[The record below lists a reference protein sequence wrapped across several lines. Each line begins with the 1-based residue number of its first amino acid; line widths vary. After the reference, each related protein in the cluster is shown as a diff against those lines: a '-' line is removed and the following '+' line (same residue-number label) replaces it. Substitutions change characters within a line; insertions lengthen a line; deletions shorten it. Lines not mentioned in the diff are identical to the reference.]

1 MHEQIRQIATRLVE
15 LRQIAGDKPET
26 AAAALGV
33 APATYL
39 AYEKGEAD
47 IPVSVLANF
56 AARYHVDLSSL
67 LTGQEPR
74 LLVYAVTRKGHG
86 ASVERSRDY
95 RYQSLAGNFAHKKG
109 EPFLVTVDPGDPGP
123 GGGAPAGL
131 NAHPGQEFDFV
142 LEGSLQVVVGG
153 HEVVLNEG
161 DSIYFD
167 STAPH
172 GMRALGGKS
181 ARFLAIIL

>member
-1 MHEQIRQIATRLVE
+1 MHEQIRQIATRLRE
-15 LRQIAGDKPET
+15 LREIAGDRPET

-33 APATYL
+33 ASATYL
-39 AYEKGEAD
+39 AYEKGEPD
-47 IPVSVLANF
+47 IPVSFLANF

-74 LLVYAVTRKGHG
+74 LSVYAVTRKGQG
-86 ASVERSRDY
+86 ASVERTLDY

-109 EPFLVTVDPGDPGP
+109 EPFLVTVDPGPE
-123 GGGAPAGL
+123 GGKTAA

-142 LEGSLQVVVGG
+142 LEGSLQILVGG